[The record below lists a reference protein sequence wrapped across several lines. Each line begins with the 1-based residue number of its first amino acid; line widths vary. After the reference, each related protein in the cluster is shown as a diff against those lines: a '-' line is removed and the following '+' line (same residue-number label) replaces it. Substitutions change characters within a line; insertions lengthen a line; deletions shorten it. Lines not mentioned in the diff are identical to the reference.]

1 MEKRMKLFKNPVF
14 AVALAVVV
22 VIASTLINTN
32 VKFGRKC
39 RTVTDAF
46 YGSSITR
53 GTPELAI
60 ADALELI
67 CSDAESL
74 AVVADSCGVDA
85 DKVRDDVS
93 DLRRS
98 IQQEFFY
105 GIRESYAAL
114 RSALTTLLGQL
125 AQVDL
130 DEQNAETVS
139 RCSSSISEAQ
149 NAIAASSYN
158 DTVRAFLRRY
168 DHFPTNVLA
177 ALAGVD
183 YPDTF
188 A

>member
-1 MEKRMKLFKNPVF
+1 MKLFKNPVF
-14 AVALAVVV
+14 AVALAIVV

-67 CSDAESL
+67 CTDAESL
-74 AVVADSCGVDA
+74 AVVADSCGTDA
-85 DKVRDDVS
+85 KAVRENVNS
-93 DLRRS
+93 LRHSLQFQNMFLIRSSYADLRS
-98 IQQEFFY
+98 
-105 GIRESYAAL
+105 S
-114 RSALTTLLGQL
+114 LTTMIGQL
-125 AQVDL
+125 AQADL
-130 DEQNAETVS
+130 DANNAETVS

-149 NAIAASSYN
+149 DAIAASGYN

-168 DHFPTNVLA
+168 DHFPTNLLA
-177 ALAGVD
+177 RLAGVRM
-183 YPDTF
+183 PETF